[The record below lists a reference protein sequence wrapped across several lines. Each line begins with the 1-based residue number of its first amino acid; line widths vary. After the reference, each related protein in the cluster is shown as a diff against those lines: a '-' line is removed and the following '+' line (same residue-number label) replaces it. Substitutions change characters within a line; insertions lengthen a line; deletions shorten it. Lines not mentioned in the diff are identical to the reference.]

1 MVANFVYR
9 YRIRLDYSD
18 KPVSTRGSRV
28 KTEKL
33 HNADLVRLFGV
44 TKRPQQDC
52 NLRYEGMKLNTLAIK
67 QSTSIMWH
75 IQYIWH
81 LYGDNV
87 TRKVFKLR
95 LWGAR
100 LDTKDVSDPNFI
112 DLRCPS

>member
-52 NLRYEGMKLNTLAIK
+52 NLRYEVKYLSHKTIDQHNVAYTVYMAP
-67 QSTSIMWH
+67 
-75 IQYIWH
+75 IWGQCH
-81 LYGDNV
+81 EKSVQTETVG
-87 TRKVFKLR
+87 
-95 LWGAR
+95 
-100 LDTKDVSDPNFI
+100 S
-112 DLRCPS
+112 